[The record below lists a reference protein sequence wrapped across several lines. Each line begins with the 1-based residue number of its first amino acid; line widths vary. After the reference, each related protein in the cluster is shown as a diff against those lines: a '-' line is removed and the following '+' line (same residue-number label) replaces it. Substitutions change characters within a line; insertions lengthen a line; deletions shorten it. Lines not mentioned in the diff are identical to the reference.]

1 MGEVKQKRMRL
12 RHRVEVER
20 GKSFLNPKTMT
31 FFELEDGQEIE
42 IVVAKKKKFRS
53 VAFSKS
59 EVPINEVWMN
69 PDELQEKGIADNSI
83 ATVRKATHT

>member
-1 MGEVKQKRMRL
+1 MNEIKQKRMRL

-20 GKSFLNPKTMT
+20 GKSFLNPETMS
-31 FFELEDGQEIE
+31 FLEVEDSQEIE

-53 VAFSKS
+53 IVFSKS
-59 EVPINEVWMN
+59 EVPLNEVWMN

-83 ATVRKATHT
+83 ATVRKAVST

>member
-1 MGEVKQKRMRL
+1 MNEIKQKRMRL

-20 GKSFLNPKTMT
+20 GKSFLNPETMS
-31 FFELEDGQEIE
+31 FLEVEDSQEIE

-53 VAFSKS
+53 IAFSKS
-59 EVPINEVWMN
+59 EVPLNEVWMN

-83 ATVRKATHT
+83 ATVRKAVST

>member
-12 RHRVEVER
+12 RHRIEVER
-20 GKSFLNPKTMT
+20 GKSFLNPDIMN
-31 FFELEDGQEIE
+31 FLEVEDGQEIE

-53 VAFSKS
+53 VVFSKS

-83 ATVRKATHT
+83 ATVRKAAYS

>member
-12 RHRVEVER
+12 RHRIEVER
-20 GKSFLNPKTMT
+20 GKSYLNPDTMN
-31 FFELEDGQEIE
+31 FLEVEDGQEIE
-42 IVVAKKKKFRS
+42 IVVVKKKKFRN
-53 VAFSKS
+53 VVFSKS

-83 ATVRKATHT
+83 ATVRKAAYS

>member
-1 MGEVKQKRMRL
+1 MDGIRQKRMRL

-20 GKSFLNPKTMT
+20 GKSFLNPETMS
-31 FFELEDGQEIE
+31 FLEIEDGQEIE

-53 VAFSKS
+53 ISFSKG

-83 ATVRKATHT
+83 ATVRKAVST